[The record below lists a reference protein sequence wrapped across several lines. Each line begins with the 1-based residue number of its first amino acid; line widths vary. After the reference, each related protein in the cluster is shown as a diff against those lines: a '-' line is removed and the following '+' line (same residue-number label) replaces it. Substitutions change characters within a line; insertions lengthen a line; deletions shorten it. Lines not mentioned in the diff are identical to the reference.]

1 MNHTIREFQELM
13 VTLYGDRD
21 RKRGIERSLIR
32 LQTEIGE
39 LFEAFLE
46 EDLDASREEA
56 ADVFA
61 WLCSVCNLLDID
73 LETAA
78 YQKYPYRCPKCAA
91 NPCKCYPL

>member
-13 VTLYGDRD
+13 EALYGDRD
-21 RKRGIERSLIR
+21 RKRGIDKSLIHM
-32 LQTEIGE
+32 QTEIGE
-39 LFEAFLE
+39 LFEAFLN
-46 EDLDASREEA
+46 EDPQASREEA

-73 LETAA
+73 LEAA
-78 YQKYPYRCPKCAA
+78 TYQKYPHRCPKCDS